1 MIWKVTALIAAATIS
16 AIPVRAADI
25 SILSAGAVE
34 PGVHALTELL
44 KAKYG
49 VNAEV
54 RFATA
59 PAIQKIVGDG
69 GGANIIIAPLV
80 VIGQIAGSGKADAA
94 EQTLLGKVGVGV
106 TVRRGAPLPDIS
118 STAAFKEAMIAA
130 DSIVYNQASTG
141 NYVHGLVA
149 KLGIGAQ
156 IESKTKR
163 YPDGDAVMA
172 HVIAGSGREI
182 GLGAIT
188 EIKLNVEKG
197 LVFVGPLPAEVQ
209 NYTSYAAAPM
219 SGSNH
224 STDGAKFLDVLRS
237 SEGRQLLASRGIE

>member
-1 MIWKVTALIAAATIS
+1 MIWKVTALFAAAAAS
-16 AIPVRAADI
+16 AMPVRAADI

-34 PGVHALTELL
+34 PGVHALTEFL
-44 KAKYG
+44 KAKHG
-49 VNAEV
+49 VNAVV

-59 PAIQKIVGDG
+59 PAIQKIVADG
-69 GGANIIIAPLV
+69 GGAHIVIAPLA
-80 VIGQIAGSGKADAA
+80 VIGQIAGSGKADAT

-106 TVRRGAPLPDIS
+106 TVRRGAPVPDIS
-118 STAAFKEAMIAA
+118 STAGLKEAMIAA

-149 KLGIGAQ
+149 KLGVGAQ

-172 HVIAGSGREI
+172 HVLAGSGREI
-182 GLGAIT
+182 GFGAIT
-188 EIKLNVEKG
+188 EIKLYAEKG
-197 LVFVGPLPAEVQ
+197 LVFAGPLPAEVQ
-209 NYTSYAAAPM
+209 NYTHYAAAPM

-224 STDGAKFLDVLRS
+224 SAEGAKFLEVLRS